1 MIQKTLKIKFAA
13 LLIVISVMT
22 GLFANSGVSAS
33 ESDADNAP
41 DMNLRV
47 SDVVTGSV
55 SGTSVTGRSTIGGR
69 MGSGS
74 TSADYY
80 DPYVTAYVSGSFLA
94 VDSSTGYRYTDSA
107 SNTGTSSA
115 VISFLAPTGYDA
127 KYLSCYHSASKNG
140 DTWSGNTSVSA

>member
-22 GLFANSGVSAS
+22 GLFASSGVSAS

-47 SDVVTGSV
+47 SDVETGSV

-80 DPYVTAYVSGSFLA
+80 DPYVTAYVSGSF
-94 VDSSTGYRYTDSA
+94 
-107 SNTGTSSA
+107 
-115 VISFLAPTGYDA
+115 
-127 KYLSCYHSASKNG
+127 
-140 DTWSGNTSVSA
+140 